1 MTLILLVLAHFAGHQ
16 ARQIHGQYQETIYV
30 SNIVIAC
37 LVVIVLAMCVGALTI
52 GRAFYSTAPAGVSGQ
67 DIFSHIGRQVSTVG
81 PWTAFVNALYDKSA
95 FFLACLNTAG
105 ITAAFLA
112 AFITNDSDKLYQSA
126 LDAVDSTESALS
138 RVRKRYERMVA
149 RIARKYG
156 PRLGNVAA
164 AYGTH
169 NAKVVELKRN
179 RGIALSEDDNLD
191 LTTLDRMLVEA
202 RNEIGQR
209 TRHGGSR
216 SPAPEDDTQTVSPF
230 PGRRT

>member
-1 MTLILLVLAHFAGHQ
+1 
-16 ARQIHGQYQETIYV
+16 
-30 SNIVIAC
+30 VI
-37 LVVIVLAMCVGALTI
+37 ILAMCVGALTI

-126 LDAVDSTESALS
+126 LDGVDSTESALS

-209 TRHGGSR
+209 IRHGGSR

>member
-1 MTLILLVLAHFAGHQ
+1 MPLWLQCLLPAAIFGAVAWIAADSEAYRDWFK
-16 ARQIHGQYQETIYV
+16 QI
-30 SNIVIAC
+30 SMN
-37 LVVIVLAMCVGALTI
+37 
-52 GRAFYSTAPAGVSGQ
+52 P
-67 DIFSHIGRQVSTVG
+67 
-81 PWTAFVNALYDKSA
+81 P
-95 FFLACLNTAG
+95 
-105 ITAAFLA
+105 TAAFLA

-156 PRLGNVAA
+156 PRLGIVAA

-179 RGIALSEDDNLD
+179 RGIASSEDDNLD